1 MSKKGGKMPRRA
13 RRDVNSNFSHVMVQ
27 GIEKKYI
34 FHTDFY
40 KNKFYKIMLDKVI
53 DGQMYIVAYCIMG
66 NHAHI
71 LLNTQNVNVLSKY
84 MKSVDTAFAKFYN
97 ESENRVGYLFRDR
110 FRSEPINTEQQLYN
124 CIAYIHNNPVK
135 ANLVSKP
142 DEYIYSSYNDY
153 ILKKNIFDENL
164 AMQIFGTK
172 QYLDLFKFIHYFSDE
187 FIEYSPEVKEN
198 HSEINNMIYN
208 TNRLN
213 EQSLYE
219 TCMFLKEKNWS
230 NRKIAEVL
238 HVNRNKI
245 NQIVKK
251 K

>member
-1 MSKKGGKMPRRA
+1 MPRRA
-13 RRDVNSNFSHVMVQ
+13 RRDENSSFSHVMVQ

-34 FHTDFY
+34 FNKEFY
-40 KNKFYKIMLDKVI
+40 KRKFYKIMIDKRI
-53 DGQMYIVAYCIMG
+53 DNKMFIVAYCIMD

-71 LLNTQNVNVLSKY
+71 LLNTENVDVLSKY

-110 FRSEPINTEQQLYN
+110 FKSEPINTEQQLYN

-135 ANLVSKP
+135 ANLVQKP
-142 DEYIYSSYNDY
+142 DEYLYSSYNDY
-153 ILKKNIFDENL
+153 ISQKSIFDENL
-164 AMQIFGTK
+164 GKQIFGSK
-172 QYLDLFKFIHYFSDE
+172 QYLDFFKFIHYLSDE
-187 FIEYSPEVKEN
+187 FIDYSEEIKKN

-208 TNRLN
+208 TNRLD

-219 TCMFLKEKNWS
+219 TCMLLKKYNWS

-238 HVNRNKI
+238 HVSRNRI

-251 K
+251 